1 MSMPLTG
8 LTIRDARTD
17 DRASWYGLW
26 DAYCGFYN
34 ATVPPEATATTWQR
48 ILDPESPIFGRL
60 AERDGAILG
69 FSVSVLHLGTWTP
82 EPICYLEDLF
92 VDPAARGGGI
102 GRALVEDL
110 LHLAAAR
117 GWSRLYWHTESGN
130 ARARRIYDRFAPA
143 DGFVRYRLF
152 VPANRMTRT
161 GDST

>member
-1 MSMPLTG
+1 MSIPPTRLA
-8 LTIRDARTD
+8 IRDATATD
-17 DRASWYGLW
+17 ETAWRRLW
-26 DAYCGFYN
+26 AAYCGFYN
-34 ATVPPEATATTWQR
+34 ATVPAEATATTWQR
-48 ILDPESPIFGRL
+48 MLDPESPIFGRL
-60 AERDGAILG
+60 AEQNGAILG

-82 EPICYLEDLF
+82 APICYLEDLF
-92 VDPAARGGGI
+92 VDPEARGGGI

-152 VPANRMTRT
+152 VPANPNDAK
-161 GDST
+161 G